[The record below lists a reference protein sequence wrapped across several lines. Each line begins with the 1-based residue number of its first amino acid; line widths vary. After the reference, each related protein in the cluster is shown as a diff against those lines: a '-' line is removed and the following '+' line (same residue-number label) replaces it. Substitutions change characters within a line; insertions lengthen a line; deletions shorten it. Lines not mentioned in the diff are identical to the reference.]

1 MCTNGSSGLSLGS
14 PHGEF
19 LLVQWKRLGGSD
31 KWGGWRCNLSAA
43 GWGSAGK
50 TGCCTVKGGILP
62 RTAPDTGWS
71 QMGYFVVNQVDSRAE
86 NQKCQ
91 LWPFFFILFCLGGGG
106 GCIVEC
112 AMKQA
117 HSAYLNGEEI
127 MKCSCYTV
135 DFQQTLITTFCTS
148 LPWRRL
154 RLDWRGVI
162 VWNIYLSSIIH
173 AGICQ
178 KKKKKTS
185 DFAKL

>member
-1 MCTNGSSGLSLGS
+1 MGGLEVQPFSCRLRVSWKDWMLHRKGRHPPEDSSRHRLISDGVFCCKSS
-14 PHGEF
+14 W
-19 LLVQWKRLGGSD
+19 QQSWKPEMPAVALFF
-31 KWGGWRCNLSAA
+31 
-43 GWGSAGK
+43 
-50 TGCCTVKGGILP
+50 
-62 RTAPDTGWS
+62 
-71 QMGYFVVNQVDSRAE
+71 YFV
-86 NQKCQ
+86 
-91 LWPFFFILFCLGGGG
+91 LFGGGG